1 MPWESDVVDEDT
13 ADFED
18 LKLAHGSEMGIPTR
32 RDKRQNQDQASQSS
46 VTLDPDSDACR
57 GVTELCDS

>member
-18 LKLAHGSEMGIPTR
+18 LKLAHGSEMVFLHAATSVRIR
-32 RDKRQNQDQASQSS
+32 IKRHRA
-46 VTLDPDSDACR
+46 L
-57 GVTELCDS
+57 